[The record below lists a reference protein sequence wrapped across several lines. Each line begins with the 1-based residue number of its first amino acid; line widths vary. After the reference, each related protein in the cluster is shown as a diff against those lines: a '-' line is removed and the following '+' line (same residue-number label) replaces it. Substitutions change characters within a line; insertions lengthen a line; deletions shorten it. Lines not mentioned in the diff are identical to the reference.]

1 LTAGKAA
8 AKRSKA
14 ARKQGSSKKG
24 GIRGGEG
31 KGSDAAPLP
40 PPPPASRNDVKEKE
54 NTLELQESVKALI
67 SLQRASIERMEKL
80 EGGLNAQA
88 KETQLHAQ
96 TLQDMK
102 TKVDDCSSKIEAAA
116 QNAKA
121 VMGMLGSLFQPS
133 YQTYGVTAPALQ
145 PVFPSSSNHWHFLHH
160 SHFLVVFR

>member
-1 LTAGKAA
+1 
-8 AKRSKA
+8 
-14 ARKQGSSKKG
+14 
-24 GIRGGEG
+24 
-31 KGSDAAPLP
+31 
-40 PPPPASRNDVKEKE
+40 
-54 NTLELQESVKALI
+54 
-67 SLQRASIERMEKL
+67 MEKL